1 MLAGT
6 VGDIGEIDRI
16 VDFLSREKQFNYDHA
31 MKVIWNALPRK
42 AWQEFHAQHGGSMQ
56 QSWAYGE
63 AMKTLGIQAHRA
75 AVMEGKKVVA
85 LAQFIG
91 RRYLHYVSLASCT
104 RGPVWSPALDAAA
117 QNQIYKE
124 FKKTI
129 PTRMF
134 RVTLFSPDLPLDQV
148 EPASVK
154 GLHRVMTG
162 YSTVMLDLT
171 QSEAQLREGLD
182 RKWRN
187 RVFRPL
193 RSAPLQVQF
202 KPDMRDCRHLLER
215 ELEQRASRNFHGL
228 PTDFVPAFI
237 DGHERPE
244 LGYFVATTRHEGR
257 VIASMLFLL
266 HGDGA
271 TYHIGWSDEEGRKLS
286 AHNVMLW
293 QAMLHLKKQGV
304 RRLDLG
310 GINTHDL
317 PGISRFKLAT
327 GGQVLT
333 LAGTYF

>member
-1 MLAGT
+1 MVKDT
-6 VGDIGEIDRI
+6 FGDIGEIDRI
-16 VDFLSREKQFNYDHA
+16 VGFLNQKKQFTYDHA

-42 AWQEFHAQHGGSMQ
+42 AWQEFHAQHGGSLQ

-63 AMKTLGIQAHRA
+63 AMKTLGVQAHRA
-75 AVMEGKKVVA
+75 AVMDGKKVLA

-117 QNQIYKE
+117 QNRIYKE
-124 FKKTI
+124 LKKTI
-129 PTRMF
+129 PTRML
-134 RVTLFSPDLPLDQV
+134 RVTLFSPDLPLQALV
-148 EPASVK
+148 PAAFK
-154 GLHRVMTG
+154 GMQRVMTG
-162 YSTVMLDLT
+162 YSTVTLDLT
-171 QSEAQLREGLD
+171 QDEAILRERMD

-193 RSAPLQVQF
+193 RSAPLNIQF
-202 KPDMRDCRHLLER
+202 KADLRDCKFLLAR
-215 ELEQRASRNFHGL
+215 ELEQRATRNFHGL

-237 DGHERPE
+237 DGHPRPE
-244 LGYFVATTRHEGR
+244 EGYFVATTQHEGR
-257 VIASMLFLL
+257 TIASMLFLL
-266 HGDGA
+266 HGQGA
-271 TYHIGWSDEEGRKLS
+271 TYYIGWSGEEGRKLS

-293 QAMLHLKKQGV
+293 QAMLYLKKQGI
-304 RRLDLG
+304 RCLDLG

>member
-1 MLAGT
+1 
-6 VGDIGEIDRI
+6 
-16 VDFLSREKQFNYDHA
+16 

-42 AWQEFHAQHGGSMQ
+42 AWQEFHALHGGSLQ

-63 AMKTLGIQAHRA
+63 AMKTLGVQAHRA
-75 AVMEGKKVVA
+75 AVMDGNKVLA

-91 RRYLHYVSLASCT
+91 RRYLHYVTLASCT
-104 RGPVWSPALDAAA
+104 RGPVWSSAVNAQA
-117 QNQIYKE
+117 QNLIYKE
-124 FKKTI
+124 LKKTI

-134 RVTLFSPDLPLDQV
+134 RVTLFSPDCPMEQV
-148 EPASVK
+148 DPASVA
-154 GLHRVMTG
+154 GMQRVMTG
-162 YSTVMLDLT
+162 YSTVTLDLT
-171 QSEAQLREGLD
+171 PDEAGMRERMD

-193 RSAPLQVQF
+193 RSAQLSVQF
-202 KPDMRDCRHLLER
+202 KADMRDCKFLLQR
-215 ELEQRASRNFHGL
+215 ELDQRIARNFHGL

-237 DGHERPE
+237 DGHESPAQ
-244 LGYFVATTRHEGR
+244 GYLVATTRHEGR
-257 VIASMLFLL
+257 TIASMLFLM
-266 HGDGA
+266 HGQSA
-271 TYHIGWSDEEGRKLS
+271 TYYIGWSDEEGRKLS

-293 QAMLHLKKQGV
+293 QAMLHLKKKGIRQ
-304 RRLDLG
+304 LDLG

>member
-1 MLAGT
+1 MVADT
-6 VGDIGEIDRI
+6 FGDIGEIDKS
-16 VDFLSREKQFNYDHA
+16 VDFLSRNKQFNYDHA

-42 AWQEFHAQHGGSMQ
+42 AWQEFHAQYGGSLQ

-63 AMKTLGIQAHRA
+63 AMKTLGVQAHRA
-75 AVMEGKKVVA
+75 AVMDGRKVLA

-117 QNQIYKE
+117 QNRVYKE
-124 FKKTI
+124 LKKTI

-134 RVTLFSPDLPLDQV
+134 RVTLFSPDLPLEQLV
-148 EPASVK
+148 PASLR
-154 GLHRVMTG
+154 GMQRVMTG
-162 YSTVMLDLT
+162 YSTVTLDLT
-171 QSEAQLREGLD
+171 CDEAAMRERMD

-187 RVFRPL
+187 RVFRPQRGAEL
-193 RSAPLQVQF
+193 TVQL
-202 KPDMRDCRHLLER
+202 KADMRDCRHLLEQ
-215 ELEQRASRNFHGL
+215 EMAQRKARNFHGL

-237 DGHERPE
+237 DGHEHPAQ
-244 LGYFVATTRHEGR
+244 GYLVATTRHEGR
-257 VIASMLFLL
+257 VIASMLFLM
-266 HGDGA
+266 HGQAA
-271 TYHIGWSDEEGRKLS
+271 TYHIGWSDQEGRKLS

-293 QAMLHLKKQGV
+293 QAMLHLKKKGIQ
-304 RRLDLG
+304 RLDLG

-317 PGISRFKLAT
+317 SGISRFKMAT